1 MYKNME
7 QIKLEKPKRTSLESF
22 EIIPEKRMILERIKT
37 GVEKSKDI
45 ISACVYGSWLHSEK
59 TTDLDMC
66 IMTTSEEGIVNS
78 DVYKRLKGKREELA
92 AKTGQDIDL
101 VPHTVEEMNDFRSD
115 LYYPRYNPSLV
126 AGIDV
131 KGKLDIKPI
140 FDKNDSFTY
149 ADLLAHILLDN
160 RTICRRQIVRSL
172 NPAEGK
178 IFASKLL
185 HGPGNALTY
194 YSCKQKVPYLVSPS
208 DFETSLETYDK
219 IYNVETGP
227 AMELLSSCKKGINS
241 ENAPILLMWYEH
253 LVNLVLYGDKHKE
266 GYQKY
271 CAEIG
276 RSKTAQ

>member
-1 MYKNME
+1 ME
-7 QIKLEKPKRTSLESF
+7 QYKFKKTELISLESV
-22 EIIPEKRMILERIKT
+22 EISPEKREVLERIKS

-45 ISACVYGSWLHSEK
+45 LSARVYGSWLHSEES
-59 TTDLDMC
+59 TDLDIC
-66 IMTTSEEGIVNS
+66 IMIASEEGVVNS
-78 DVYKRLKGKREELA
+78 DVYKRLKSEREELA
-92 AKTGQDIDL
+92 EKTGQNVDL
-101 VPHTVEEMNDFRSD
+101 VPHTMDEINDFRSD

-131 KGKLDIKPI
+131 KGKLDIEPI

-172 NPAEGK
+172 NPAESK

-194 YSCKQKVPYLVSPS
+194 HSCKQKVPYLVSPS
-208 DFETSLETYDK
+208 DLAASLEMYDK
-219 IYNVETGP
+219 IYNVDSGP
-227 AMELLSSCKKGINS
+227 AMDFLSSCKKGLNY
-241 ENAPILLMWYEH
+241 ENALILLTWYER
-253 LVNLVLYGDKHKE
+253 LVNVVLYGNQHKE